1 MYKLLQDMD
10 VENKRVIVRCDFNV
24 PMKDN
29 QILDDYKIISSL
41 ETIYYLLER
50 NAKII
55 LLSHLGK
62 VKKESDKTSKTLVE
76 VAKKLKSIAHAN
88 VIFSKQTKGE
98 ALKQKIMSLKAKDI
112 ILLENTR
119 YEDVTDKLESG
130 CNMDLAKY
138 WASLGEVFVF
148 DAFGTSH
155 RRHASTYGISRLLP
169 TCIGFLVQKEMKMLN
184 DYVLD
189 PEKPFTIMM
198 GGAKVEDK
206 LELMN
211 KLLPKCDYMLLT
223 GGLANTCL
231 KVLNFNVGTS
241 LASKDPLVLKN
252 VKDLLV
258 KYKDKIVLPYDAI
271 VANSFD
277 DQFID
282 QKNISEVDANES
294 IKDIGIKTLNVYKDI
309 IGKSKTVFLN
319 GTAGVYEDNRFANG
333 TKEMLEILSKSQA
346 KVIVGGGD
354 STSAVRNFGYAN
366 NFLYISTGG
375 GATLEYIINEKL
387 IALEDKEEEI
397 EVL

>member
-10 VENKRVIVRCDFNV
+10 VDNKRVIVRCDFNV
-24 PMKDN
+24 PMKDGK
-29 QILDDYKIISSL
+29 ILDDYKIISSL
-41 ETIYYLLER
+41 DTIKYLLDR

-62 VKKESDKTSKTLVE
+62 VKTESDKPSKSLVG
-76 VAKKLKSIAHAN
+76 VAMRLKALTHAN

-98 ALKQKIMSLKAKDI
+98 ALKDKIMTLKSKDI

-119 YEDVTDKLESG
+119 YEDLPDKLESS
-130 CNMDLAKY
+130 CNMNLAQY

-155 RRHASTYGISRLLP
+155 RRHASTYGISKYLP
-169 TCIGFLVQKEMKMLN
+169 TCIGLLVQKEIKMLDN
-184 DYVLD
+184 YVLN

-231 KVLNFNVGTS
+231 KVLNFNIGNS
-241 LASKDPLVLKN
+241 LASKDPNTLAN

-258 KYKDKIVLPYDAI
+258 KYKSKIVLPYDAI
-271 VANSFD
+271 VANTFD
-277 DQFID
+277 DQFLD
-282 QKNISEVDANES
+282 QKNINEVDTNES
-294 IKDIGIKTLNVYKDI
+294 IKDVGIKTLNVYRDI
-309 IGKSKTVFLN
+309 INKSKTVFLN

-333 TKEMLEILSKSQA
+333 TKETLDILAKSSA

-354 STSAVRNFGYAN
+354 STSSVRNFGYAD
-366 NFLYISTGG
+366 NFTYISTGG

-387 IALEDKEEEI
+387 VALEDKEEV